1 MSKQKQKYYVVW
13 NGKTPGIYTSWDDCK
28 EQVNGAE
35 GAVYKSFASMAEAQQ
50 AFQSDPPYGGTMQSH
65 KEESSKKVKKPT
77 KHSADC
83 PPNPPAYRHDT
94 VLPLPPEVPADA
106 LAVDAACSG
115 NPGKM
120 EYRAVYLAT
129 GQEIFHFGPCFGT
142 NNIGEFLAV
151 VHALALLKKR
161 GRTMPIYS
169 DSRTALSWVRQK
181 HCKSQLARTAR
192 TEELFRIVERAEQW
206 LQANTYNEIPLRK
219 WETDRWGE
227 IPADFGRK

>member
-1 MSKQKQKYYVVW
+1 MTKQKYYVVW
-13 NGKTPGIYTSWDDCK
+13 KGRTHGIYTSWEECK
-28 EQVNGAE
+28 AQVLGAE
-35 GAVYKSFASMAEAQQ
+35 GAVYKAYESNAEAQQ
-50 AFQSDPPYGGTMQSH
+50 AFQSAPPYGG
-65 KEESSKKVKKPT
+65 SSKKEGKEGRKQTEKKKAP
-77 KHSADC
+77 KHPADC
-83 PPNPPAYRHDT
+83 PPNPPSYRHDT

-115 NPGKM
+115 NPGMM

-142 NNIGEFLAV
+142 NNIGEFLAI

-161 GRTMPIYS
+161 ERTMPVYS

-181 HCKSQLARTAR
+181 CCKTKLSRTAR
-192 TEELFRIVERAEQW
+192 TEELFKIMERAEQW
-206 LQANTYNEIPLRK
+206 LKANSYKDIPLRK

>member
-13 NGKTPGIYTSWDDCK
+13 KGRTPGIYTSWDECK
-28 EQVNGAE
+28 AQVHGTD
-35 GAVYKSFASMAEAQQ
+35 GAVYKSYPSMAEAQQ
-50 AFQSDPPYGGTMQSH
+50 AFQSAPPYGSA
-65 KEESSKKVKKPT
+65 KKTDEGERGENAEKVPKN
-77 KHSADC
+77 SASN
-83 PPNPPAYRHDT
+83 PVNPPSYRHDT

-161 GRTMPIYS
+161 GRVMPIYS

-181 HCKSQLARTAR
+181 RCKTQLAHTAR
-192 TEELFRIVERAEQW
+192 TEELFKIVERAEQW
-206 LQANTYNEIPLRK
+206 LHSNTYKEMPLRK
-219 WETDRWGE
+219 WETERWGE